1 MVRSIVL
8 IIDELPYPLYPPSD
22 YFSLTFSSCYD
33 FLGMAASGRLE
44 RA

>member
-8 IIDELPYPLYPPSD
+8 IIDELPTHCALPQIT
-22 YFSLTFSSCYD
+22 FSLTFSSWVD

>member
-8 IIDELPYPLYPPSD
+8 IIDELPTHCAPPD
-22 YFSLTFSSCYD
+22 DFSLTFSSCDD